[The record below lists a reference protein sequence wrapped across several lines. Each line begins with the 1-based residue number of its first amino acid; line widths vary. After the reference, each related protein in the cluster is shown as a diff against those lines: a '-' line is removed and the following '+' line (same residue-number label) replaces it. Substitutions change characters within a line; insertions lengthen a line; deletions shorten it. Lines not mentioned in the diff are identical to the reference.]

1 MGYFITSLR
10 FIAASA
16 KKERILHSFLRYL
29 TMQAHLLWADD
40 EIDLLKPHILF
51 LEGKGYRVT
60 TVNNGRD
67 AIDTVKV
74 TDIDL
79 VFLDE
84 NMPGISGID
93 ALAEIKQIKPNLP
106 VIMITKNEEEHIME
120 EAIGAKI
127 ADYLIKP
134 VNPNQILLSLK
145 KNLDEQRFINQ
156 KTTQG
161 YQREFMQIGMSV
173 SEKLSFQEW
182 TDVYKKLVYWEMQLD
197 KTSEDGMKEVL
208 ETQKADANRAFC
220 KFVTQNYLSFLQND
234 NSGTLL
240 SHNLFRK
247 AINPHL
253 DSEEPV
259 YVILL
264 DNLRFDQW
272 RAISETL
279 NSVLRT
285 DSEDLYMSILPT
297 TTQYARNAIFS
308 GMLPLDIEKTFP
320 EKWSNDEDEGGKN
333 LYEKEFLEEQLKR
346 LRRDIKFSYHKITR
360 LDHAKALVDN
370 VNNMR
375 NNQLNVIVYNFVDAF
390 SHARTD
396 VNIVR
401 ELADDEAAYRNV
413 TATWFKHSPLW
424 EAIQRIAEK
433 PCKIVITTDHGSVRV
448 KDPIKVVGDKNVN
461 TNLRY
466 KQGKSLTFNPKE
478 VYEVKKPHEIKLPL
492 QHLSSSFIFAKEND
506 FFAYPNNYNYYAKYY
521 KHTFQHGGISMEE
534 MLCPI
539 IVLSPK
545 RGN

>member
-10 FIAASA
+10 FIAVSA
-16 KKERILHSFLRYL
+16 KKERILHTFLRYL

-74 TDIDL
+74 TDVDL

-120 EAIGAKI
+120 EAIGSKI

-197 KTSEDGMKEVL
+197 ETSEDGMKEVL

-247 AINPHL
+247 AVNPLL
-253 DSEEPV
+253 DAEEPV

-279 NSVLRT
+279 NTVLRT

-320 EKWSNDEDEGGKN
+320 DKWSNDEDEGGKN

-466 KQGKSLTFNPKE
+466 KQGKTLTYNPKE

>member
-1 MGYFITSLR
+1 VGYFITSLR
-10 FIAASA
+10 FIAVSA
-16 KKERILHSFLRYL
+16 KKERILHTFLRYL

-74 TDIDL
+74 TDVDL

-120 EAIGAKI
+120 EAIGSKI

-197 KTSEDGMKEVL
+197 ETSEDGMKEVL

-247 AINPHL
+247 AVNPLL
-253 DSEEPV
+253 DAEEPV

-279 NSVLRT
+279 NTVLRT

-320 EKWSNDEDEGGKN
+320 DKWSNDEDEGGKN

-466 KQGKSLTFNPKE
+466 KQGKTLTYNPKE

-506 FFAYPNNYNYYAKYY
+506 FFAYPNNFNYYAKYY

>member
-1 MGYFITSLR
+1 
-10 FIAASA
+10 
-16 KKERILHSFLRYL
+16 
-29 TMQAHLLWADD
+29 MQAHLLWADD

-74 TDIDL
+74 TDVDL

-120 EAIGAKI
+120 EAIGSKI

-197 KTSEDGMKEVL
+197 ETSEDGMKEVL

-247 AINPHL
+247 AVNPLL
-253 DSEEPV
+253 DAEEPV

-279 NSVLRT
+279 NTVLRT

-320 EKWSNDEDEGGKN
+320 DKWSNDEDEGGKN

-433 PCKIVITTDHGSVRV
+433 HCKIVITTDHGSVRV

-466 KQGKSLTFNPKE
+466 KQGKTLTYNPKE

-506 FFAYPNNYNYYAKYY
+506 FFAYPNNFNYYAKYY

-534 MLCPI
+534 MLCQI

>member
-1 MGYFITSLR
+1 
-10 FIAASA
+10 
-16 KKERILHSFLRYL
+16 
-29 TMQAHLLWADD
+29 
-40 EIDLLKPHILF
+40 
-51 LEGKGYRVT
+51 
-60 TVNNGRD
+60 
-67 AIDTVKV
+67 
-74 TDIDL
+74 
-79 VFLDE
+79 
-84 NMPGISGID
+84 
-93 ALAEIKQIKPNLP
+93 
-106 VIMITKNEEEHIME
+106 
-120 EAIGAKI
+120 
-127 ADYLIKP
+127 
-134 VNPNQILLSLK
+134 
-145 KNLDEQRFINQ
+145 
-156 KTTQG
+156 
-161 YQREFMQIGMSV
+161 
-173 SEKLSFQEW
+173 
-182 TDVYKKLVYWEMQLD
+182 
-197 KTSEDGMKEVL
+197 
-208 ETQKADANRAFC
+208 
-220 KFVTQNYLSFLQND
+220 
-234 NSGTLL
+234 
-240 SHNLFRK
+240 
-247 AINPHL
+247 
-253 DSEEPV
+253 
-259 YVILL
+259 
-264 DNLRFDQW
+264 
-272 RAISETL
+272 
-279 NSVLRT
+279 
-285 DSEDLYMSILPT
+285 MSILPT

-308 GMLPLDIEKTFP
+308 GMLPLDIEKAFP

-346 LRRDIKFSYHKITR
+346 LRRDIKFSYHKITK

-466 KQGKSLTFNPKE
+466 KQGKSLTYNPKE
-478 VYEVKKPHEIKLPL
+478 VYEVKKPHEVKLPL

-506 FFAYPNNYNYYAKYY
+506 FFAYPNNFNYYAKYY

-534 MLCPI
+534 MLCPL

>member
-1 MGYFITSLR
+1 
-10 FIAASA
+10 
-16 KKERILHSFLRYL
+16 
-29 TMQAHLLWADD
+29 MQAHLLWADD

-51 LEGKGYRVT
+51 LEGKGYRVS

-67 AIDTVKV
+67 AIDTVRV
-74 TDIDL
+74 TDVDL

-120 EAIGAKI
+120 EAIGSKI

-173 SEKLSFQEW
+173 SDKLSFQEW

-197 KTSEDGMKEVL
+197 ETSEEGMKEVL

-220 KFVTQNYLSFLQND
+220 KFVSQNYLPFTQND
-234 NSGTLL
+234 KAGALL
-240 SHNLFRK
+240 SHNLFRT
-247 AINPHL
+247 AVNPLL
-253 DSEEPV
+253 DAEEPV
-259 YVILL
+259 YMILL

-279 NSVLRT
+279 NTVLRT

-308 GMLPLDIEKTFP
+308 GMMPLDIEKTFP
-320 EKWSNDEDEGGKN
+320 DKWSNDEDEGAKN
-333 LYEKEFLEEQLKR
+333 QYEKEFLEEQLKR

-360 LDHAKALVDN
+360 LDHAKTLVDN

-375 NNQLNVIVYNFVDAF
+375 QNQLNVIVYNFVDAF

-466 KQGKSLTFNPKE
+466 KQGKSLTYNPKE